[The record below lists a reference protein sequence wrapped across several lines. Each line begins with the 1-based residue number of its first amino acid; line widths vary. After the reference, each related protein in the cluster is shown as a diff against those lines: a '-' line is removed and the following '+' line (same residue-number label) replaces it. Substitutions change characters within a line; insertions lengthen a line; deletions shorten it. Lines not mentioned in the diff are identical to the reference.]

1 MKKTRRFASLA
12 TAAILAACAVVPA
25 TMSALPVSAATPITS
40 GSITIT
46 TEETDHHYKAY
57 QIFDGSLSKD
67 DNGAITF
74 ADVKWG
80 SAFGTNGADPASVD
94 NKTIYEALSALGIE
108 KDGANVFAGAT
119 TATAVSE
126 ALAKLSNGDGVS
138 YTDIDRVAAV
148 FQKYLPANATGVEND
163 TYTDDSYKIKI
174 TDPGYYLVVETSDS
188 VADGEAISKYML
200 QVAGETTVAP
210 KADAPQVM
218 KKVKENT
225 NYTGYNNQTVGFGQ
239 ETNYALADNYNDVAD
254 YNIGDDVPFTLYG
267 SLPTT
272 FANYKG
278 YYYQFTDKLSAGL
291 TLNADSVT
299 VTVTDKSG
307 APVVL
312 NTSQYTLA
320 TTTDGFTV
328 TINDLKTIDMD
339 ADTEGTQV
347 MSDDAVITVD
357 YTATLNAKAVIGLD
371 GNPNEVFLT
380 YSNDSNTAQGGDT
393 DKTGKTPED
402 KVIVF
407 TYEMDVTKY
416 LDKAEDANKAAA
428 DAAGFKL
435 YKKVGNDTYY
445 AQLTDNKVT
454 GWTKTEADATEIKTV
469 AGGLVKFIGLDD
481 GTFYLKETTT
491 PTGYNTMED
500 LEVVVDATTANNQTW
515 AGEASAALTNLSV
528 SYGETNANGSVDTG
542 SVPVSIINKSGSSLP
557 STGGIGT
564 TIFYVAGGVL
574 VVGAGVLLITKKRA
588 KDAQ

>member
-25 TMSALPVSAATPITS
+25 TMLALPVSAATAITS

-57 QIFDGSLSKD
+57 QIFDGSLSE
-67 DNGAITF
+67 DNGTITF

-80 SAFGTNGADPASVD
+80 SAFGTNGGDPAAVGA
-94 NKTIYEALSALGIE
+94 KTIYEALSELNIQI
-108 KDGANVFAGAT
+108 DGANVFAGKT

-126 ALAKLSNGDGVS
+126 ALAKLNSGDGVS

-148 FQKYLPANATGVEND
+148 FQKYLPENATGVEND
-163 TYTDDSYKIKI
+163 TYAGGEYKINI
-174 TDPGYYLVVETSDS
+174 ADPGYYLVVETSSS
-188 VADGEAISKYML
+188 VAAGEAISKYML
-200 QVAGETTVAP
+200 QVAGATTVTP

-225 NYTGYNNQTVGFGQ
+225 DYTGYQNQTVNFGQ
-239 ETNYALADNYNDVAD
+239 KSDYALANNYNDVAD
-254 YNIGDDVPFTLYG
+254 YNIGDAVPFTLYG

-291 TLNADSVT
+291 TLNAGSVK

-307 APVVL
+307 TPVIL
-312 NTSQYTLA
+312 SESQYTLD

-328 TINDLKTIDMD
+328 TINNLKTIDMD
-339 ADTEGTQV
+339 AAEGTQV

-357 YTATLNAKAVIGLD
+357 YTATLNANAVIGLN

-393 DKTGKTPED
+393 DKKGKTPED

-435 YKKVGNDTYY
+435 YKKVGDDTYY
-445 AQLTDNKVT
+445 AKLTDNKVT
-454 GWTKTEADATEIKTV
+454 GWTQTEAEATEIKTV

-515 AGEASAALTNLSV
+515 AGEANAALTKLSV
-528 SYGETNANGSVDTG
+528 SYGETTNADGSIAEG